1 MLASP
6 SGAAAAVVVINRS
19 SSSNN
24 NNNNNNNE
32 SWGVGGVERAGRRSA
47 ATKESFPSQTR
58 VKCEW
63 ERKKCQ
69 QKPLACELCVSL
81 QGRAGSTWKE
91 REAKK
96 KKIPNHCCWGGEGGG
111 EGEKGGEE
119 ARTRQVEKFEH
130 FPLLFYFS
138 AVVTGS
144 SPAAA
149 AGARGRSAA
158 TPHHF
163 LGLRWA
169 PFPSFA
175 PFCFEEKEEKG
186 KEEIQAPKTA
196 SIVSVC
202 RCEQEEKGE
211 KCEDERRW
219 NNEFIAECHPAMAI
233 STIRHCRLPLK
244 GRASKPPLPHFLL
257 I

>member
-6 SGAAAAVVVINRS
+6 SGAATVV
-19 SSSNN
+19 
-24 NNNNNNNE
+24 
-32 SWGVGGVERAGRRSA
+32 
-47 ATKESFPSQTR
+47 
-58 VKCEW
+58 
-63 ERKKCQ
+63 
-69 QKPLACELCVSL
+69 
-81 QGRAGSTWKE
+81 GRAGSTWKE
-91 REAKK
+91 GEAKNPK
-96 KKIPNHCCWGGEGGG
+96 SLLLGRQGGER
-111 EGEKGGEE
+111 EKGGEE
-119 ARTRQVEKFEH
+119 ARTLQVEKFEH
-130 FPLLFYFS
+130 FPHLFHFS

-149 AGARGRSAA
+149 AAAAAAAGAGGRSAA
-158 TPHHF
+158 TRHF

-186 KEEIQAPKTA
+186 REEIQAPKPA

>member
-1 MLASP
+1 MEA
-6 SGAAAAVVVINRS
+6 
-19 SSSNN
+19 
-24 NNNNNNNE
+24 
-32 SWGVGGVERAGRRSA
+32 
-47 ATKESFPSQTR
+47 K
-58 VKCEW
+58 
-63 ERKKCQ
+63 
-69 QKPLACELCVSL
+69 
-81 QGRAGSTWKE
+81 GRAGSTWKE
-91 REAKK
+91 GEAKNPK
-96 KKIPNHCCWGGEGGG
+96 SLLLGRQGGER
-111 EGEKGGEE
+111 EKGGEE
-119 ARTRQVEKFEH
+119 ARTLQVEKFEH
-130 FPLLFYFS
+130 FPHLFHFS

-149 AGARGRSAA
+149 AAAAAAAGAGGRSAA
-158 TPHHF
+158 TRHF

-186 KEEIQAPKTA
+186 REEIQAPKPA
-196 SIVSVC
+196 SIVSGEMVKKEKKKKKAQEAENVPDFCKSPLPVSFLLLLLLSPVC